1 MLGFL
6 PGRPLEKGENKMNLV
21 DSAKEY
27 WSQVVPVVPLKGKQ
41 PLVEWARWQTKTQT
55 KEEFDTLP
63 WDKADGFAI
72 ICGVKTKDGFYVGAL
87 DFDVK
92 NLPPEVV
99 EKGKQAL
106 KNFPITQIE
115 ETPSK
120 GQHWIYYCTEK
131 PVSVSA
137 FHNICAL
144 EVLGEGKLCVMAP
157 SAGYRKLNDN
167 TPTIINGSLEDV
179 FFATLE
185 RAGVEVEKPNR
196 FWFDSREL
204 AVQPYRGK
212 NPPCILS
219 LTKGTV
225 EGQRNEY
232 AVRLASF
239 WANFRQYSPE
249 TVLKRLKQWNKL
261 NQPPL
266 AEKELESVLKSA
278 LQGGYVFGCMDP
290 MLKANCN
297 RDACPIAP
305 KITAKILTEGEKA
318 RAEALL
324 EDSTLLEYVAAYGR
338 RSLIGEDNILKLNF
352 VAMCSGQ
359 TRYPISMVLSGYSG
373 SGKNQSIDAIKALIP
388 SEWLFSFTTSTP
400 EAIKYIPEN
409 FTGTL
414 CIYEYT
420 GVKSKEGST
429 GTIGL
434 RAIGEGKGIETIY
447 PVRDE
452 ETGRIRLEHAKTSAR
467 NFITTESDVDIHPDM
482 YRRVFKASMN
492 FSDQLTVQ
500 VMMKKIM
507 DASMPESLREKL
519 KLNSRGEKIPYSEK
533 DFQNAL
539 RLLDWNAEVVVFPV
553 FQLLNLMEYA
563 EKKEQKV
570 ALRGQTE
577 KIIDF
582 IRVLAILHQK
592 QRFRVQFDDGS
603 LYVVAAP
610 EDVENALAILTPVLA
625 ETVSRIDKRMA
636 EALDAID
643 EDTPIDKNRLA
654 EKIGISS
661 ATAYRVLKAL
671 SRHGYLAEHQK
682 QKPYTYTLI
691 KKPSKHIEI
700 TSEMGN
706 YRRFWEINLKSWL
719 DGVVSTLHSGI
730 CKPKILEPKIT
741 FKQASEPDKSW
752 KLRLKSN
759 SGLAENEAPS
769 TAVKCE
775 TMPTKAFSSSI
786 KEEKSGNTVSGG
798 IAMRDEFLFRYIKPG
813 KPCELCGQHAVEV
826 EIKTPYGAF
835 TRCMECW
842 QKLREQFK
850 NVHWIEE
857 REEA

>member
-1 MLGFL
+1 
-6 PGRPLEKGENKMNLV
+6 MNLV

-27 WSQVVPVVPLKGKQ
+27 WGQGVSVVPLKGKQ
-41 PLVEWARWQTKTQT
+41 PLVEWARWQTKMQT
-55 KEEFDTLP
+55 KEEFETLP
-63 WDKADGFAI
+63 WDRADGFAV
-72 ICGVKTKDGFYVGAL
+72 ICGTKTRDGLYVGAL

-92 NLPPEVV
+92 NLSEDVV
-99 EKGKQAL
+99 AKGREAL
-106 KNFPITQIE
+106 KFMPITQIE

-131 PVSVSA
+131 PRSINNY
-137 FHNICAL
+137 HNVCAL

-167 TPTIINGSLEDV
+167 APTIINGSLEDV
-179 FFATLE
+179 FFAALE
-185 RAGVEVEKPNR
+185 KAGVEVEKPNR

-204 AVQPYRGK
+204 ASQPYRGK
-212 NPPCILS
+212 NPPCIQA

-225 EGQRNEY
+225 KGQRNEY
-232 AVRLASF
+232 AIRLASF
-239 WANFRQYSPE
+239 WANFRQYAPE
-249 TVLKRLKQWNKL
+249 TVFKKLKQWNKF

-266 AEKELESVLKSA
+266 PEKELENVLKSA
-278 LQGGYVFGCMDP
+278 LHGGYVYGCQDSI
-290 MLKANCN
+290 LKANC
-297 RDACPIAP
+297 RREDCSIAV
-305 KITAKILTEGEKA
+305 KIPMQSLTEEEKA

-324 EDSTLLEYVAAYGR
+324 EDPRLLDYVVAYGR
-338 RSLIGEDNILKLNF
+338 RSLIGEDNVLKLNF
-352 VAMCSGQ
+352 VAICSGQ
-359 TRYPISMVLSGYSG
+359 TRYPISIVLSGFSG

-388 SEWLFSFTTSTP
+388 PEWLFSFTTSTP

-414 CIYEYT
+414 CIYEYA
-420 GVKSKEGST
+420 GVKGKQGST
-429 GTIGL
+429 ASIGL

-452 ETGRIRLEHAKTSAR
+452 ETGRIKLERVKTGAK

-492 FSDQLTVQ
+492 FSDQLSVQ

-539 RLLDWNAEVVVFPV
+539 RLLNWNAEVVVFPV

-563 EKKEQKV
+563 EKKEQRV

-582 IRVLAILHQK
+582 IRVLALIHQR
-592 QRFRVQFDDGS
+592 QRWRIQFDDGS
-603 LYVVAAP
+603 LYVVASP
-610 EDVENALAILTPVLA
+610 EDVENALAILTPVLG

-636 EALDAID
+636 EALEVFED
-643 EDTPIDKNRLA
+643 DTPIDKNKLA
-654 EKIGISS
+654 EKLGVST
-661 ATAYRVLKAL
+661 ATAYRMLKAL
-671 SRHGYLAEHQK
+671 AKQGYLAEHQK

-691 KKPSKHIEI
+691 KKPPKHVEI

-719 DGVVSTLHSGI
+719 DGIVSTFHVEVSSV
-730 CKPKILEPKIT
+730 KILEPKFT
-741 FKQASEPDKSW
+741 SEIVSQPKIIPETISEQKSGFLE
-752 KLRLKSN
+752 K
-759 SGLAENEAPS
+759 EAYTPTCKVETRQTEAFPS
-769 TAVKCE
+769 
-775 TMPTKAFSSSI
+775 FSSQ
-786 KEEKSGNTVSGG
+786 KKQEKPISQEFS
-798 IAMRDEFLFRYIKPG
+798 MRKEFLFRYIKPNG
-813 KPCELCGQHAVEV
+813 PCELCGQRAVEV
-826 EIKTPYGAF
+826 LIKTPQGSFA
-835 TRCMECW
+835 RCMECW